1 MKKLIVITG
10 ASSGLGKAMA
20 KKFSQDGHPLL
31 LIARRLEK
39 LEALNLPNA
48 LCEKVDITNREGF
61 DNAILKAEKLY
72 GPVDLLINNAGV
84 MLLGQIDTQ
93 DPQEWT
99 KMFNVNV
106 LGLLNGVQSVL
117 GSMKKRKSGS
127 IINISSIAGRKSFPN
142 HAAYVGTK
150 FAVSSMTENIREEVA
165 EFGVRVMNISPGAVE
180 TELLSHTT
188 SDEIKNGYEDWKKDM
203 GGVLIAKN
211 IADSAHFLYSQPQN
225 VTIRE
230 IVIAATKQVQ

>member
-10 ASSGLGKAMA
+10 ASSGLGEAMA
-20 KKFSQDGHPLL
+20 KLFSDNGHPLL
-31 LIARRLEK
+31 LVARRIEK
-39 LEALNLPNA
+39 LKALNLPNTICA
-48 LCEKVDITNREGF
+48 KVDITNRADF
-61 DNAILKAEKLY
+61 DNAIETAEKEF
-72 GPVDLLINNAGV
+72 GAVDLLINNAGV

-93 DPQEWT
+93 DPSEWT

-106 LGLLNGVQSVL
+106 LGLLNGMQSVL
-117 GSMKKRKSGS
+117 GSMKKRKTGS

-150 FAVSSMTENIREEVA
+150 FAVTSMTENVREEVA
-165 EFGVRVMNISPGAVE
+165 EYGIRVMNISPGAVE

-188 SDEIKNGYEDWKKDM
+188 SDEIKAGYEDWKKEM
-203 GGVLIAKN
+203 GGVLVAKN
-211 IADSAHFLYSQPQN
+211 IADTAKFLYSQPQN

-230 IVIAATKQVQ
+230 VVIAATAQQQ